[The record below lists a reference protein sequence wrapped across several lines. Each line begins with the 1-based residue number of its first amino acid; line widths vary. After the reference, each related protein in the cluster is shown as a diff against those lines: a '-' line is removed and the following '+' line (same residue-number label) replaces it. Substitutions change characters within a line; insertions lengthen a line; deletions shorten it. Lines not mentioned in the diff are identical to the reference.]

1 MIHDSPLRYPGGK
14 ARLAGLLTDLL
25 ALNELESCEYFEPF
39 AGGAGAALAL
49 LNSKAVSRIYLND
62 ADRRVYGFWKSCK
75 SQSERFAERILKV
88 PVTIDEWHRQHS
100 ICAAPSHHN
109 QFDVGF
115 AAFFMNRCNR
125 SGVID
130 GAGPI
135 GGYKQSGKWRLD
147 VRFNRQ
153 ELAARVLQLGKMGSR
168 ISVSNLDA
176 LDFLKRKLP
185 RGLHRKKVFVYLD
198 PPYVQKGQ
206 RLYLNAY
213 DKQDHG
219 TLSAYLRSQRWLP
232 WFASYDDAPLIRQ
245 LYAPLQVCLLPIQYS
260 LHVKRTADEL
270 AIAPRHLLLPALCRN
285 ASATVHRFQKV
296 S

>member
-1 MIHDSPLRYPGGK
+1 
-14 ARLAGLLTDLL
+14 LLSDLL

-49 LNSKAVSRIYLND
+49 LGSRTVSHIHLND
-62 ADRRVYGFWKSCK
+62 ADRRIYAFWKSSK
-75 SQSERFAERILKV
+75 SQSERFAERIISV
-88 PVTIDEWHRQHS
+88 PVTIDEWHRQRS
-100 ICAAPSHHN
+100 ICEAPSQHN

-135 GGYKQSGKWRLD
+135 GGYKQSGKWRLG
-147 VRFNRQ
+147 VRFNRH
-153 ELAARVLQLGKMGSR
+153 ELAARVLQLGKMRSR
-168 ISVSNLDA
+168 ISITNLDA

-185 RGLHRKKVFVYLD
+185 RGLGRRKVFVYLD

-213 DKQDHG
+213 KNQDHG
-219 TLSAYLRSQRWLP
+219 ALSDYLRFQRWLP
-232 WFASYDDAPLIRQ
+232 WFASYDDSPLIRR

-260 LHVKRTADEL
+260 LHVKRTANEL
-270 AIAPRHLLLPALCRN
+270 AIAPQHVLLPALCRK
-285 ASATVHRFQKV
+285 ASVTAQQFQKV

>member
-14 ARLAGLLTDLL
+14 ARLAGLLSDLL

-49 LNSKAVSRIYLND
+49 LGSKTVSRIHLND
-62 ADRRVYGFWKSCK
+62 ADPRIYAFWKSCK
-75 SQSERFAERILKV
+75 SDSERFAERILKIS
-88 PVTIDEWHRQHS
+88 VTIDEWHTQRS
-100 ICAAPSHHN
+100 ICSAPSKHN

-135 GGYKQSGKWRLD
+135 GGYAQTGKWRVD

-153 ELAARVLQLGKMGSR
+153 ELATRVLQLGKMRSR

-185 RGLHRKKVFVYLD
+185 RGLDRERVFVYLD

-232 WFASYDDAPLIRQ
+232 WFASYDDTPLIRQ
-245 LYAPLQVCLLPIQYS
+245 LYAPLQVCLLPIHYS
-260 LHVKRTADEL
+260 LQVKRTANEL
-270 AIAPRHLLLPALCRN
+270 AIAPQHVLLPALCRK
-285 ASATVHRFQKV
+285 SSVTVHQFQKA